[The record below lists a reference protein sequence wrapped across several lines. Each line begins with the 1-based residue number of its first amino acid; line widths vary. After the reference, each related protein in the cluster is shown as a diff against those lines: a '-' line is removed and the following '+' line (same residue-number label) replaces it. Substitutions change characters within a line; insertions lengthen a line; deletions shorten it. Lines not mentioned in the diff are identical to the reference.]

1 MNYYETM
8 GLDRKAT
15 PKDIKKAYRK
25 LAFKYHPDRNLDN
38 PSAEVKFKEIQAA
51 YDVLGDPT
59 KRQSYDLQGT
69 VVPPKNYNTAQQHYY
84 KPRKPPKPK
93 PPKPKPAKPEVKNI
107 KVISVTEKELS
118 EIKCSF
124 IESERKGRGIVV
136 HVPLSFI
143 ERKDGCTKFIR
154 IKKRSL
160 CSACYGVKAKDNTEL
175 PCCHCQKKGYIE
187 RPHKIIHM
195 ARDKCG
201 YCNGSGYQ
209 NPKCLFC
216 IGEGFGPY
224 FAEEIEILVPAETQI
239 GYQLNIPK
247 KGELGRSGA
256 GDIYMTFVPQ

>member
-1 MNYYETM
+1 M

-38 PSAEVKFKEIQAA
+38 PSAEVKFKELQMA
-51 YDVLGDPT
+51 YDVLCDPT
-59 KRQSYDLQGT
+59 KRQLYDSQGT
-69 VVPPKNYNTAQQHYY
+69 YIPPRNHTTQHY
-84 KPRKPPKPK
+84 KPRKPKPKPK
-93 PPKPKPAKPEVKNI
+93 PVKPEVKNI
-107 KVISVTEKELS
+107 KIINVTEKEIN

-124 IESERKGRGIVV
+124 IENERKGRGIIV
-136 HVPLSFI
+136 HVPLSFM
-143 ERKDGCTKFIR
+143 ERRDGCTKFVR

-160 CSACYGVKAKDNTEL
+160 CNSCYGVKAKENTEL

-195 ARDKCG
+195 TRDKCT

-209 NPKCLFC
+209 NPKCLYC
-216 IGEGFGPY
+216 TGEGFGPY
-224 FAEEIEILVPAETQI
+224 FAEELEILISPETQI

-247 KGELGRSGA
+247 KGELGRAGA

>member
-1 MNYYETM
+1 MNYYEIM
-8 GLDRKAT
+8 GLDRKAN
-15 PKDIKKAYRK
+15 PKDIKRAYRK

-38 PSAEVKFKEIQAA
+38 PSAEIKFKELQAA
-51 YDVLGDPT
+51 YDVLGDPA
-59 KRQSYDLQGT
+59 KRQLYDSQGN
-69 VVPPKNYNTAQQHYY
+69 VPPSRNTTQQYYY
-84 KPRKPPKPK
+84 KPRRPRPQKPK
-93 PPKPKPAKPEVKNI
+93 PKPKPAKPEFKSI
-107 KVISVTEKELS
+107 KAIVVTEKELK

-124 IESERKGRGIVV
+124 IENERKGRGIVV
-136 HVPLSFI
+136 HVPLSSL
-143 ERKDGCTKFIR
+143 ERRNGCTKFVR

-160 CSACYGVKAKDNTEL
+160 CNACYGVKAKDNTEL

-195 ARDKCG
+195 ARDRCV
-201 YCNGSGYQ
+201 YCNGSGFQ

-224 FAEEIEILVPAETQI
+224 FAEELEILVPPETQI

-256 GDIYMTFVPQ
+256 GDIYITFVPQ